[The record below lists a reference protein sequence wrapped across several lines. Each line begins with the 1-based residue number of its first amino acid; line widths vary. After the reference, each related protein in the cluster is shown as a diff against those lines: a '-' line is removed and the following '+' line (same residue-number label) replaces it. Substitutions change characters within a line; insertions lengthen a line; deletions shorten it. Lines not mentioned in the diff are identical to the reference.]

1 VDSILCATRGGE
13 DSISAQYKAIEL
25 AKERGARLVFL
36 YVADSSFLDR
46 SAAAIVVDIQDELSK
61 MGEFFLMMAVERASA
76 CGVDAEAVIRAGVFR
91 AELIQAAKDLGA
103 SMIVLG
109 RPGGSAGR
117 LELSSFDAFKE
128 KLGQEAGVD
137 VVSL

>member
-1 VDSILCATRGGE
+1 VELILCATRGGE
-13 DSISAQYKAIEL
+13 ESISAQYEAIEL

-46 SAAAIVVDIQDELSK
+46 SAAAIVVDIQNELSK

-76 CGVDAEAVIRAGVFR
+76 CGLDAEAVIRTGVFR
-91 AELIQAAKDLGA
+91 TELIQSAKDLGA
-103 SMIVLG
+103 SMIILG
-109 RPGGSAGR
+109 KPGGGASR
-117 LELSSFDAFKE
+117 LELAGFDAFKE
-128 KLGQEAGVD
+128 KLGQETGLE